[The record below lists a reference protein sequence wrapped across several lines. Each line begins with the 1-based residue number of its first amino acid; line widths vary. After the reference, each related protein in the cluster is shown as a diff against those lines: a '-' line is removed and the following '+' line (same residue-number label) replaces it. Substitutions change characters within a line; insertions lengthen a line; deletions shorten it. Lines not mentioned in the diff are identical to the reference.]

1 MPIAKNIRKC
11 TTLLNQ
17 ISKKEY
23 FRIFKRTID
32 AEIQNLERI
41 KISSGMSQSNAER
54 EAYKDIL
61 NYLSNVLQNGQTNI
75 DAHINNKIQNGEIS
89 NADQARKS
97 VAGNLFQQSIAYLL
111 AKNVILGNIT
121 KPIIVTT
128 SVKSLLDQYA
138 QINVNGDV
146 QTPDSDIIIY
156 SETTNSPILNI
167 SCKTSFRER
176 AGQTY
181 KWKLLF
187 DLATCTCPHKPTQAN
202 CPATVYNLTYT
213 PSKPVKVGFITA
225 DFYNEINNPQIVG
238 MFSFFDYAYITKTIG
253 NTGIISLSNILNDI
267 NNLF

>member
-1 MPIAKNIRKC
+1 MPVAKNIRKC
-11 TTLLNQ
+11 NTLINQ
-17 ISKKEY
+17 ISNKEY
-23 FRIFKRTID
+23 FSIFKLTID
-32 AEIQNLERI
+32 AEIQNLQTT
-41 KISSGMSQSNAER
+41 KINAGLSQSDAEK

-61 NYLSNVLQNGQTNI
+61 NNLSSVLQNGQANI
-75 DAHINNKIQNGEIS
+75 DAHINNKIHNGEIS

-138 QINVNGDV
+138 QINVNGDI
-146 QTPDSDIIIY
+146 QKPDSDIIIY
-156 SETTNSPILNI
+156 SETATSPILNL

-187 DLATCTCPHKPTQAN
+187 DLATCTCLHKQTQPN

-213 PSKPVKVGFITA
+213 PTKKVKVCFITA
-225 DFYNEINNPQIVG
+225 DFYNEINNPQIIG
-238 MFSFFDYAYITKTIG
+238 MFSFFDYTYITKPIG
-253 NTGIISLSNILNDI
+253 NATIISL
-267 NNLF
+267 

>member
-1 MPIAKNIRKC
+1 MRVAKNIRKC
-11 TTLLNQ
+11 TTLINQ

-23 FRIFKRTID
+23 FRIFKPTID
-32 AEIQNLERI
+32 AEIQSLTTI
-41 KISSGMSQSNAER
+41 KINAGLSDSDAEK

-61 NYLSNVLQNGQTNI
+61 NSLSSVLQNGQTNI
-75 DAHINNKIQNGEIS
+75 DAHINNKIQNGQIS

-111 AKNVILGNIT
+111 AKNVVLGNIT
-121 KPIIVTT
+121 KPVIVTT

-146 QTPDSDIIIY
+146 QKPDSDIIVY
-156 SETTNSPILNI
+156 SDATNSPILNL

-187 DLATCTCPHKPTQAN
+187 DLVTCACPHKPTQAD
-202 CPATVYNLTYT
+202 CPATVYNLIYT
-213 PSKPVKVGFITA
+213 PTKYVKMGFITA

-238 MFSFFDYAYITKTIG
+238 MFSFFDYAYITKQIG
-253 NTGIISLSNILNDI
+253 NASIFSLSNIINDI
-267 NNLF
+267 NNMF

>member
-1 MPIAKNIRKC
+1 MAIAKNIKKC
-11 TTLLNQ
+11 TTLINR

-23 FRIFKRTID
+23 FSIFKSTID
-32 AEIQNLERI
+32 SEILNI
-41 KISSGMSQSNAER
+41 KNAKVSSGLSQADAEK

-61 NYLSNVLQNGQTNI
+61 NNLSTVLQNGQTNI
-75 DAHINNKIQNGEIS
+75 DTYINNKIQRGVIS
-89 NADQARKS
+89 DADQTRKS

-111 AKNVILGNIT
+111 AKNLILGNII
-121 KPIIVTT
+121 KPIVVTM

-138 QINVNGDV
+138 QINVNGEI
-146 QTPDSDIIIY
+146 QKPDSDIIIY
-156 SETTNSPILNI
+156 SDLPTSPILNL

-202 CPATVYNLTYT
+202 CPATLYNLSYT
-213 PSKPVKVGFITA
+213 PTKTVKVGFITA
-225 DFYNEINNPQIVG
+225 DFYNEINNPQIAG
-238 MFSFFDYAYITKTIG
+238 MFSFFDFSYITKPVG
-253 NTGIISLSNILNDI
+253 NVSIIPLSNIIAEI